1 MTFCHV
7 QKNCSKQPSL
17 STDGNTTV
25 SLPTYML
32 YIDGKLS
39 ILIAMIAMIALIEM
53 MTLLK

>member
-1 MTFCHV
+1 V